1 MIRHALFP
9 TVLAAV
15 LILSAGCGA
24 QPVQVSPPEQVNLVA
39 SDNGGKVTLFAGQEL
54 IIQLSG
60 NPSTGYILETKDL
73 EASMFMQVGD
83 TKFTSSNP
91 NLVGS
96 GGTQTLTLRILKTGT
111 TTLTLVYHRPWE
123 TDVKPVNTF
132 SVKVTV
138 K

>member
-39 SDNGGKVTLFAGQEL
+39 YDNGGKVTLFAGQEL

-60 NPSTGYILETKDL
+60 NPSTGYIWETKDL
-73 EASMFMQVGD
+73 DASMFMQSV
-83 TKFTSSNP
+83 TPSSP
-91 NLVGS
+91 VPIPIWLV
-96 GGTQTLTLRILKTGT
+96 QVVPR
-111 TTLTLVYHRPWE
+111 R
-123 TDVKPVNTF
+123 
-132 SVKVTV
+132 
-138 K
+138 